1 MIQAIYYIPI
11 LTFLIISI
19 SMYLLEK
26 DSTKKK
32 TTRLILV
39 RGLLPAVT
47 LALVSFVVIKYKAS
61 SLFSPEKMMQCDYFE
76 TKE

>member
-32 TTRLILV
+32 TSKFIFIRV
-39 RGLLPAVT
+39 LLPAVT
-47 LALVSFVVIKYKAS
+47 LALVSFVIIKYNKLKDNITFFEYIYS
-61 SLFSPEKMMQCDYFE
+61 FIILF
-76 TKE
+76 